1 MRTDI
6 CRTAGVI
13 AAELSVP
20 LHRVQ
25 YVLRTRQ
32 HIQPI
37 GRAGRLRIY
46 PSKAVAQV
54 RYELNRI
61 DAAKATEGGSD
72 VA

>member
-1 MRTDI
+1 MSQSTRI

-13 AAELSVP
+13 AKELNVP

-25 YVLRTRQ
+25 HILRTRP

-46 PSKAVAQV
+46 TSQTVAQV
-54 RYELNRI
+54 RYELNAI
-61 DAAKATEGGSD
+61 DARGASYAG
-72 VA
+72 